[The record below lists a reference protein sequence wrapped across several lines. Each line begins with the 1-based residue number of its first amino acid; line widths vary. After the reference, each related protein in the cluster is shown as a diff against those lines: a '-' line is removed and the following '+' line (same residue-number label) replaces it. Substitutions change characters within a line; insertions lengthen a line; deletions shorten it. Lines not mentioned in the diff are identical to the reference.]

1 MLFVPSRLLARAA
14 GLFLV
19 ACLALAPPL
28 RAEPTPDEATLNADL
43 RAHMDNIESDLAHLH
58 EILIATNLATDPS
71 ARAAAIADATA
82 SVGRLARECREAEG
96 IYAKL
101 QQLLPGKVDA
111 ASRAAVLSD
120 LADIRADLGE
130 ADSNLTSVGTLVASA
145 R

>member
-1 MLFVPSRLLARAA
+1 M
-14 GLFLV
+14 G
-19 ACLALAPPL
+19 
-28 RAEPTPDEATLNADL
+28 
-43 RAHMDNIESDLAHLH
+43 NIETDLAHLH
-58 EILIATNLATDPS
+58 EVLIAANLATDPS

-82 SVGRLARECREAEG
+82 SVGRLAHECREAEG

-130 ADSNLTSVGTLVASA
+130 ADSDLTSVGTLVASA